1 MPLIIV
7 RNDITKMKVD
17 AIVNAAN
24 ETLLGGGGVDGCI
37 HRAAGPELLQECRTL
52 GGCRTGEAKIT
63 GAYRLPCRYIIH
75 TVGPVWNGG
84 KCGEREQLASC
95 YRTSLVLAKEHG
107 CETVAFP
114 LISSGV
120 FGYPKDQALR
130 VAVDAISEFL
140 AENDMTVYI
149 VIFDRAAYQIGN
161 KLFADKKLDA
171 IQEVQQEMLD
181 FLTQKEKSALKADLN
196 FLMDIQN
203 NYKYNWNSEKY
214 KAANHAKVLDIRQEA
229 ARQIDFYQEQIKKQ
243 LGKKA
248 LLHSDHDVQKMLE
261 KVQGEFKEYQ
271 LALYIYGFAYF
282 LEVVLQE
289 NYEKA
294 YLSAIA
300 KRIDEMAFQYRE
312 FYSLAYSQIE
322 NLSKSSLQ
330 AHLFGGLS
338 AINKGAGTAIAKI
351 PGINKSQI
359 DETLIE
365 AGERIGAYKNR
376 RVQTTMQQLLERQSS
391 CVRPFI
397 DNINAVN
404 RLYNEPV
411 TLIFN
416 HDTLYLG
423 STPDQT

>member
-1 MPLIIV
+1 MNELETARKNELLKAMSATELAPLEVKNEISVQTYSKIPLSRLTALGTGFEPVVSAIQQVTSHGQATSGFYKVTIPKGTHLAQFKEKSGFLGTAVGEHGIV
-7 RNDITKMKVD
+7 GQAQLNPLLCDPT
-17 AIVNAAN
+17 
-24 ETLLGGGGVDGCI
+24 TLL
-37 HRAAGPELLQECRTL
+37 AAATL
-52 GGCRTGEAKIT
+52 ANI
-63 GAYRLPCRYIIH
+63 
-75 TVGPVWNGG
+75 
-84 KCGEREQLASC
+84 
-95 YRTSLVLAKEHG
+95 
-107 CETVAFP
+107 
-114 LISSGV
+114 
-120 FGYPKDQALR
+120 
-130 VAVDAISEFL
+130 
-140 AENDMTVYI
+140 
-149 VIFDRAAYQIGN
+149 
-161 KLFADKKLDA
+161 DKKLDA

-181 FLTQKEKSALKADLN
+181 FLAQKEKSALKADLN

-330 AHLFGGLS
+330 AHLFSGLS

-423 STPDQT
+423 SPPDQT

>member
-1 MPLIIV
+1 MNELETARKNELLKAMSATELAPLEVKNEISVQTYSKIPLSRLTALGTGFEPVVSAIQQVTSHGQATSGFYKVTIPKGTHLAQFKEKSGFLGTAVGEHGIV
-7 RNDITKMKVD
+7 GQAQLNPLLCDPT
-17 AIVNAAN
+17 
-24 ETLLGGGGVDGCI
+24 TLL
-37 HRAAGPELLQECRTL
+37 AA
-52 GGCRTGEAKIT
+52 A
-63 GAYRLPCRYIIH
+63 A
-75 TVGPVWNGG
+75 
-84 KCGEREQLASC
+84 LAN
-95 YRTSLVLAKEHG
+95 
-107 CETVAFP
+107 
-114 LISSGV
+114 I
-120 FGYPKDQALR
+120 
-130 VAVDAISEFL
+130 
-140 AENDMTVYI
+140 
-149 VIFDRAAYQIGN
+149 
-161 KLFADKKLDA
+161 DKKLDA

-181 FLTQKEKSALKADLN
+181 FLAQKEKSALKADLN

-243 LGKKA
+243 LDKKA
-248 LLHSDHDVQKMLE
+248 LLHSDHDVQKTLE
-261 KVQGEFKEYQ
+261 KVQDEFKEYQ

>member
-1 MPLIIV
+1 M
-7 RNDITKMKVD
+7 
-17 AIVNAAN
+17 N
-24 ETLLGGGGVDGCI
+24 ELETA
-37 HRAAGPELLQECRTL
+37 RKNELLKAMSATELAPLEVKNEISVQTYSKIPLSRLTAL
-52 GGCRTGEAKIT
+52 GTGFEPVVSAIQQVTSHGQATSGFYKVTIPKGT
-63 GAYRLPCRYIIH
+63 HLAQFKEKSGFLGTA
-75 TVGPVWNGG
+75 VG
-84 KCGEREQLASC
+84 
-95 YRTSLVLAKEHG
+95 EHG
-107 CETVAFP
+107 IVGQAQLNPLLCDPTMLLVAA
-114 LISSGV
+114 
-120 FGYPKDQALR
+120 AL
-130 VAVDAISEFL
+130 ANI
-140 AENDMTVYI
+140 
-149 VIFDRAAYQIGN
+149 
-161 KLFADKKLDA
+161 DKKLDA

-181 FLTQKEKSALKADLN
+181 FLAQKEKSALKADLN

-282 LEVVLQE
+282 LEVMLQE

-300 KRIDEMAFQYRE
+300 KRIDEMSFQYRE

-391 CVRPFI
+391 CIRPFI

-423 STPDQT
+423 STSDQT

>member
-1 MPLIIV
+1 MNELETARKNELLKAMSATELAPLEVKNEISVQTYSKIPLSRLTALGTGFEPVVSAIQQVTSHGQATSGFYKVTIPKGTHLAQFKEKSGFLGTAVGEHGIV
-7 RNDITKMKVD
+7 GQAQLNPLLCDPT
-17 AIVNAAN
+17 
-24 ETLLGGGGVDGCI
+24 TLL
-37 HRAAGPELLQECRTL
+37 AA
-52 GGCRTGEAKIT
+52 A
-63 GAYRLPCRYIIH
+63 A
-75 TVGPVWNGG
+75 
-84 KCGEREQLASC
+84 LAN
-95 YRTSLVLAKEHG
+95 
-107 CETVAFP
+107 
-114 LISSGV
+114 I
-120 FGYPKDQALR
+120 
-130 VAVDAISEFL
+130 
-140 AENDMTVYI
+140 
-149 VIFDRAAYQIGN
+149 
-161 KLFADKKLDA
+161 DKKLDA

-181 FLTQKEKSALKADLN
+181 FLAQKEKSALKADLN

-203 NYKYNWNSEKY
+203 SYKYNWNSEKY

-243 LGKKA
+243 LDKKA
-248 LLHSDHDVQKMLE
+248 LLHSDHDVQKTLE
-261 KVQGEFKEYQ
+261 KVQDEFKEYQ

-416 HDTLYLG
+416 HDSLYLG

>member
-1 MPLIIV
+1 M
-7 RNDITKMKVD
+7 
-17 AIVNAAN
+17 N
-24 ETLLGGGGVDGCI
+24 ELETA
-37 HRAAGPELLQECRTL
+37 RKNELLKAMSATELAPLEVKNEISVQTYSKIPLLRLTAL
-52 GGCRTGEAKIT
+52 GTGFEPVASAIQQVTSHGQATSGFYKVTIPKGT
-63 GAYRLPCRYIIH
+63 HLAQFKEKSGFLGTA
-75 TVGPVWNGG
+75 VGKHGIVGQA
-84 KCGEREQLASC
+84 QLNPLLC
-95 YRTSLVLAKEHG
+95 DPTMLLVAAALAN
-107 CETVAFP
+107 
-114 LISSGV
+114 I
-120 FGYPKDQALR
+120 
-130 VAVDAISEFL
+130 
-140 AENDMTVYI
+140 
-149 VIFDRAAYQIGN
+149 
-161 KLFADKKLDA
+161 DKKLDA

-214 KAANHAKVLDIRQEA
+214 TVANHAKVLDIRQEA

-330 AHLFGGLS
+330 AHLFSGLS

>member
-1 MPLIIV
+1 MNELETARKNELLKAMSATELAPLEVKNEISVQTYSKIPLSRLTALGTGFEPVVSAIQQVTSHGQATSGFYKVTIPKGTHLAQFKEKSGFLGTAVGEHGIV
-7 RNDITKMKVD
+7 GQAQLNPLLCDPT
-17 AIVNAAN
+17 
-24 ETLLGGGGVDGCI
+24 TLL
-37 HRAAGPELLQECRTL
+37 AA
-52 GGCRTGEAKIT
+52 A
-63 GAYRLPCRYIIH
+63 A
-75 TVGPVWNGG
+75 
-84 KCGEREQLASC
+84 LAN
-95 YRTSLVLAKEHG
+95 
-107 CETVAFP
+107 
-114 LISSGV
+114 I
-120 FGYPKDQALR
+120 
-130 VAVDAISEFL
+130 
-140 AENDMTVYI
+140 
-149 VIFDRAAYQIGN
+149 
-161 KLFADKKLDA
+161 DKKLDA

-181 FLTQKEKSALKADLN
+181 FLAQKEKSALKADLN

-322 NLSKSSLQ
+322 NLLKSSLQ

>member
-1 MPLIIV
+1 MNELETARKNELLKAMSATELAPLEVKNEISVQTYSKIPLSRLTALGTGFEPV
-7 RNDITKMKVD
+7 VSAIQQVTSHGQATSGFYKVTIPKGTHLAQFKEKSGFLGTAVGEHGLVGQAQLNPLLCD
-17 AIVNAAN
+17 PT
-24 ETLLGGGGVDGCI
+24 TLL
-37 HRAAGPELLQECRTL
+37 AA
-52 GGCRTGEAKIT
+52 A
-63 GAYRLPCRYIIH
+63 A
-75 TVGPVWNGG
+75 
-84 KCGEREQLASC
+84 LAN
-95 YRTSLVLAKEHG
+95 
-107 CETVAFP
+107 
-114 LISSGV
+114 I
-120 FGYPKDQALR
+120 
-130 VAVDAISEFL
+130 
-140 AENDMTVYI
+140 
-149 VIFDRAAYQIGN
+149 
-161 KLFADKKLDA
+161 DKKLDA

-181 FLTQKEKSALKADLN
+181 FLAQKEKSALKADLN

-322 NLSKSSLQ
+322 NMSKSSLQ

-365 AGERIGAYKNR
+365 AGERIGTYKNR

>member
-1 MPLIIV
+1 M
-7 RNDITKMKVD
+7 
-17 AIVNAAN
+17 N
-24 ETLLGGGGVDGCI
+24 ELETA
-37 HRAAGPELLQECRTL
+37 RKNELLKAMSATELAPLEVKNEISVQTYSKIPLSRLTAL
-52 GGCRTGEAKIT
+52 GTGFEPVVSAIQQVTSHGQATSGFYKVTIPKGT
-63 GAYRLPCRYIIH
+63 HLAQFKEKSGFLGTA
-75 TVGPVWNGG
+75 VG
-84 KCGEREQLASC
+84 
-95 YRTSLVLAKEHG
+95 EHG
-107 CETVAFP
+107 IVGQAQLNPLLCDPTMLLVAA
-114 LISSGV
+114 
-120 FGYPKDQALR
+120 AL
-130 VAVDAISEFL
+130 ANI
-140 AENDMTVYI
+140 
-149 VIFDRAAYQIGN
+149 
-161 KLFADKKLDA
+161 DKKLDA

-300 KRIDEMAFQYRE
+300 KRIDKMAFQYRE

-330 AHLFGGLS
+330 AHLFGCLS

>member
-1 MPLIIV
+1 
-7 RNDITKMKVD
+7 MKSRKRGTEM
-17 AIVNAAN
+17 NELEAARKN
-24 ETLLGGGGVDGCI
+24 
-37 HRAAGPELLQECRTL
+37 ELLKAMSATELAPLEVKNEISVQTYSKIPLSRLTAL
-52 GGCRTGEAKIT
+52 GTGFEPVVSAIQQVTSHGQATSGFYKVTIPKGT
-63 GAYRLPCRYIIH
+63 HLAQFKEKSGFLGTA
-75 TVGPVWNGG
+75 VG
-84 KCGEREQLASC
+84 
-95 YRTSLVLAKEHG
+95 EHG
-107 CETVAFP
+107 IVGQAQLNPLLCDPTMLLVAA
-114 LISSGV
+114 
-120 FGYPKDQALR
+120 AL
-130 VAVDAISEFL
+130 ANI
-140 AENDMTVYI
+140 
-149 VIFDRAAYQIGN
+149 
-161 KLFADKKLDA
+161 DKKLDA

-376 RVQTTMQQLLERQSS
+376 RVQTTMQQLLEKQSS

>member
-1 MPLIIV
+1 MNELETARKSELLKAMSATELAPLEVKNEISVQTYSKIPLSRLTALGTGFEPVVSAIQQVTNHGQATSGFYKVTIPKGTHLAQFKEKSGFLGTAVGEHGIV
-7 RNDITKMKVD
+7 GQAQLNPLLCDPT
-17 AIVNAAN
+17 
-24 ETLLGGGGVDGCI
+24 TLL
-37 HRAAGPELLQECRTL
+37 AA
-52 GGCRTGEAKIT
+52 A
-63 GAYRLPCRYIIH
+63 A
-75 TVGPVWNGG
+75 
-84 KCGEREQLASC
+84 LAN
-95 YRTSLVLAKEHG
+95 
-107 CETVAFP
+107 
-114 LISSGV
+114 I
-120 FGYPKDQALR
+120 
-130 VAVDAISEFL
+130 
-140 AENDMTVYI
+140 
-149 VIFDRAAYQIGN
+149 
-161 KLFADKKLDA
+161 DKKLDA

-181 FLTQKEKSALKADLN
+181 FLAQKEKSALKADLN

-271 LALYIYGFAYF
+271 LALYTYGFAYF

-322 NLSKSSLQ
+322 NMSKSSLQ

-423 STPDQT
+423 STSDQT

>member
-1 MPLIIV
+1 MNELE
-7 RNDITKMKVD
+7 
-17 AIVNAAN
+17 AARKN
-24 ETLLGGGGVDGCI
+24 
-37 HRAAGPELLQECRTL
+37 ELLKAMSATELAPLEVKNEISVQTYSKIPLSRLTAL
-52 GGCRTGEAKIT
+52 GTGFEPVVSAIQQVTSHGQATSGFYKVTIPKGT
-63 GAYRLPCRYIIH
+63 HLAQFKEKSGFLGTA
-75 TVGPVWNGG
+75 VG
-84 KCGEREQLASC
+84 
-95 YRTSLVLAKEHG
+95 EHG
-107 CETVAFP
+107 IVGQAQLNPLLCDPTMLLVAA
-114 LISSGV
+114 
-120 FGYPKDQALR
+120 AL
-130 VAVDAISEFL
+130 ANI
-140 AENDMTVYI
+140 
-149 VIFDRAAYQIGN
+149 
-161 KLFADKKLDA
+161 DKKLDA

-229 ARQIDFYQEQIKKQ
+229 ACQIDFYQEQIKKQ

>member
-1 MPLIIV
+1 MNELETARKNELLKAMSATELAPLEVKNEISVQTYSKIPLSRLTALGTGFEPVVSAIQQVTSHGQATSGFYKVTIPKGTHLAQFKEKSGFLGTAVGEHGIV
-7 RNDITKMKVD
+7 GQAQLNPLLCDPT
-17 AIVNAAN
+17 
-24 ETLLGGGGVDGCI
+24 TLL
-37 HRAAGPELLQECRTL
+37 AA
-52 GGCRTGEAKIT
+52 A
-63 GAYRLPCRYIIH
+63 A
-75 TVGPVWNGG
+75 
-84 KCGEREQLASC
+84 LAN
-95 YRTSLVLAKEHG
+95 
-107 CETVAFP
+107 
-114 LISSGV
+114 I
-120 FGYPKDQALR
+120 
-130 VAVDAISEFL
+130 
-140 AENDMTVYI
+140 
-149 VIFDRAAYQIGN
+149 
-161 KLFADKKLDA
+161 DKKLDA
-171 IQEVQQEMLD
+171 IQEVQQEMLN
-181 FLTQKEKSALKADLN
+181 FLAQKEKSALKADLN

-322 NLSKSSLQ
+322 NMSKSSLQ

>member
-1 MPLIIV
+1 MNELETARKNELLKAMSATELAPLEVKNEISVQTYSKIPLSRLTALGTGVEPVVSAIQQVTSHGQATSGFYKVTIPKGTHLAQFKEKSGFLGTAVGEHGIV
-7 RNDITKMKVD
+7 GQAQLNPLLCDPT
-17 AIVNAAN
+17 
-24 ETLLGGGGVDGCI
+24 TLL
-37 HRAAGPELLQECRTL
+37 AA
-52 GGCRTGEAKIT
+52 A
-63 GAYRLPCRYIIH
+63 A
-75 TVGPVWNGG
+75 
-84 KCGEREQLASC
+84 LAN
-95 YRTSLVLAKEHG
+95 
-107 CETVAFP
+107 
-114 LISSGV
+114 I
-120 FGYPKDQALR
+120 
-130 VAVDAISEFL
+130 
-140 AENDMTVYI
+140 
-149 VIFDRAAYQIGN
+149 
-161 KLFADKKLDA
+161 DKKLDA

-181 FLTQKEKSALKADLN
+181 FLAQKEESALKADLN

-261 KVQGEFKEYQ
+261 KVQGEFREYQ

-365 AGERIGAYKNR
+365 AGERIDSYKNR
-376 RVQTTMQQLLERQSS
+376 RVQTTMQKLLERQSS

>member
-1 MPLIIV
+1 MNELETARKNELLKAMSATELAPLEVKNEISVQTYSKIPLSRLTALGTGFEPVVSAIQQVTNHGQATSGFYKVTIPKGTHLAQFKEKSGFLGTAVGEHGIV
-7 RNDITKMKVD
+7 GQAQLNPLLCDPT
-17 AIVNAAN
+17 
-24 ETLLGGGGVDGCI
+24 TLL
-37 HRAAGPELLQECRTL
+37 AA
-52 GGCRTGEAKIT
+52 A
-63 GAYRLPCRYIIH
+63 A
-75 TVGPVWNGG
+75 
-84 KCGEREQLASC
+84 LAN
-95 YRTSLVLAKEHG
+95 
-107 CETVAFP
+107 
-114 LISSGV
+114 I
-120 FGYPKDQALR
+120 
-130 VAVDAISEFL
+130 
-140 AENDMTVYI
+140 
-149 VIFDRAAYQIGN
+149 
-161 KLFADKKLDA
+161 DKKLDA

-181 FLTQKEKSALKADLN
+181 FLAQKEKSALKADLN

-271 LALYIYGFAYF
+271 LALYTYGFAYF

-294 YLSAIA
+294 YLFAIA

-322 NLSKSSLQ
+322 NMSKSSLQ

>member
-1 MPLIIV
+1 MKSRKRGTEMNELETARKNELLKAMSATELAPLEVKNEISVQTYSKIPLSRLTALGTGFEPVVSAIQQVTSHGQATSGFYKVTIPKGTHLAQFKEKSGFLGTAVGEHGIV
-7 RNDITKMKVD
+7 GQAQLNPLLCDPT
-17 AIVNAAN
+17 
-24 ETLLGGGGVDGCI
+24 TLL
-37 HRAAGPELLQECRTL
+37 AA
-52 GGCRTGEAKIT
+52 A
-63 GAYRLPCRYIIH
+63 A
-75 TVGPVWNGG
+75 
-84 KCGEREQLASC
+84 LAN
-95 YRTSLVLAKEHG
+95 
-107 CETVAFP
+107 
-114 LISSGV
+114 I
-120 FGYPKDQALR
+120 
-130 VAVDAISEFL
+130 
-140 AENDMTVYI
+140 
-149 VIFDRAAYQIGN
+149 
-161 KLFADKKLDA
+161 DKKLDA

>member
-1 MPLIIV
+1 MNELETARKNELLKAMSATELAPLEVKNEISVQTYSKIPLSRLTALGTGFEPVVSAIQQVTNHGQATSGFYKVTIPKGTHLAQFKEKSGFLGTAVGEHGIV
-7 RNDITKMKVD
+7 GQAQLDPLLCDPT
-17 AIVNAAN
+17 
-24 ETLLGGGGVDGCI
+24 TLL
-37 HRAAGPELLQECRTL
+37 AA
-52 GGCRTGEAKIT
+52 A
-63 GAYRLPCRYIIH
+63 A
-75 TVGPVWNGG
+75 
-84 KCGEREQLASC
+84 LAN
-95 YRTSLVLAKEHG
+95 
-107 CETVAFP
+107 
-114 LISSGV
+114 I
-120 FGYPKDQALR
+120 
-130 VAVDAISEFL
+130 
-140 AENDMTVYI
+140 
-149 VIFDRAAYQIGN
+149 
-161 KLFADKKLDA
+161 DKKLDA

-181 FLTQKEKSALKADLN
+181 FLAQKEKSALKADLN

-243 LGKKA
+243 LGKKI

-271 LALYIYGFAYF
+271 LALYTYGFAYF

-322 NLSKSSLQ
+322 NMSKSSLQ

-365 AGERIGAYKNR
+365 AGERIGTYKNR

>member
-1 MPLIIV
+1 
-7 RNDITKMKVD
+7 MKSRKRGTEM
-17 AIVNAAN
+17 NELEAARKN
-24 ETLLGGGGVDGCI
+24 
-37 HRAAGPELLQECRTL
+37 ELLKAMSATELAPLEVKNEISVQTYSKIPLSRLTAL
-52 GGCRTGEAKIT
+52 GTGFEPVVSAIQQVTSHGQATSGFYKVTIPKGT
-63 GAYRLPCRYIIH
+63 HLAQFKEKSGFLGTA
-75 TVGPVWNGG
+75 VG
-84 KCGEREQLASC
+84 
-95 YRTSLVLAKEHG
+95 EHG
-107 CETVAFP
+107 IVGQAQLNPLLCDPTMLLVAA
-114 LISSGV
+114 
-120 FGYPKDQALR
+120 AL
-130 VAVDAISEFL
+130 ANI
-140 AENDMTVYI
+140 
-149 VIFDRAAYQIGN
+149 
-161 KLFADKKLDA
+161 DKKLDA
-171 IQEVQQEMLD
+171 IQEVQQEMLN

>member
-1 MPLIIV
+1 M
-7 RNDITKMKVD
+7 
-17 AIVNAAN
+17 N
-24 ETLLGGGGVDGCI
+24 ELETA
-37 HRAAGPELLQECRTL
+37 RKNELLKAMSATELAPLEVKNEISVQTYSKIPLSRLTAL
-52 GGCRTGEAKIT
+52 GTGFEPVVSAIQQVTSHGQATSGFYKVTIPKGT
-63 GAYRLPCRYIIH
+63 HLAQFKEKSGFLGTA
-75 TVGPVWNGG
+75 VG
-84 KCGEREQLASC
+84 
-95 YRTSLVLAKEHG
+95 EHG
-107 CETVAFP
+107 IVGQAQLNPLLCDPTMLLVAA
-114 LISSGV
+114 
-120 FGYPKDQALR
+120 AL
-130 VAVDAISEFL
+130 ANI
-140 AENDMTVYI
+140 
-149 VIFDRAAYQIGN
+149 
-161 KLFADKKLDA
+161 DKKLDA

-181 FLTQKEKSALKADLN
+181 FLAQKEKSALKADLN

-282 LEVVLQE
+282 LEVILQE

>member
-1 MPLIIV
+1 MNELETARKNELLKAMSATELAPLEVKNEISVQTYSKIPLSRLTALGTGFEPVVSAIQQVTSHGQATSGFYKVTIPKGTHLAQFKEKSGFLGTAVGEHGIV
-7 RNDITKMKVD
+7 GQAQLNPLLCDPT
-17 AIVNAAN
+17 
-24 ETLLGGGGVDGCI
+24 TLL
-37 HRAAGPELLQECRTL
+37 AA
-52 GGCRTGEAKIT
+52 A
-63 GAYRLPCRYIIH
+63 A
-75 TVGPVWNGG
+75 
-84 KCGEREQLASC
+84 LAN
-95 YRTSLVLAKEHG
+95 
-107 CETVAFP
+107 
-114 LISSGV
+114 I
-120 FGYPKDQALR
+120 
-130 VAVDAISEFL
+130 
-140 AENDMTVYI
+140 
-149 VIFDRAAYQIGN
+149 
-161 KLFADKKLDA
+161 DKKLDA

-181 FLTQKEKSALKADLN
+181 FLAQKEKSALKADLN

-214 KAANHAKVLDIRQEA
+214 KATNHAKVLDIRQEA

>member
-1 MPLIIV
+1 MNELETARKNELLKAMSATELAPLEVKNEISVQTYSKIPLSRLTALGTGFEPVVSAIQQVTSHGQATSGFYKVTIPKGTHLAQFKEKSGFLGTAVGEHGIV
-7 RNDITKMKVD
+7 GQAQLNPLLCDPT
-17 AIVNAAN
+17 
-24 ETLLGGGGVDGCI
+24 TLL
-37 HRAAGPELLQECRTL
+37 AAATL
-52 GGCRTGEAKIT
+52 ANI
-63 GAYRLPCRYIIH
+63 
-75 TVGPVWNGG
+75 
-84 KCGEREQLASC
+84 
-95 YRTSLVLAKEHG
+95 
-107 CETVAFP
+107 
-114 LISSGV
+114 
-120 FGYPKDQALR
+120 
-130 VAVDAISEFL
+130 
-140 AENDMTVYI
+140 
-149 VIFDRAAYQIGN
+149 
-161 KLFADKKLDA
+161 DKKLDA

-181 FLTQKEKSALKADLN
+181 FLAQKEKSALKADLN

-261 KVQGEFKEYQ
+261 KVLGEFKEYQ

-330 AHLFGGLS
+330 AHLFSGLS

>member
-1 MPLIIV
+1 MNELE
-7 RNDITKMKVD
+7 
-17 AIVNAAN
+17 AARKN
-24 ETLLGGGGVDGCI
+24 
-37 HRAAGPELLQECRTL
+37 ELLKAMSATELAPLEVKNEISVQTYSKIPLSRLTAL
-52 GGCRTGEAKIT
+52 GTGFEPVVSAIQQVTSHGQATSGFYKVTIPKGT
-63 GAYRLPCRYIIH
+63 HLAQFKEKSGFLGTA
-75 TVGPVWNGG
+75 VG
-84 KCGEREQLASC
+84 
-95 YRTSLVLAKEHG
+95 EHG
-107 CETVAFP
+107 IVGQAQLNPLLCDPTMLLVAA
-114 LISSGV
+114 
-120 FGYPKDQALR
+120 AL
-130 VAVDAISEFL
+130 ANI
-140 AENDMTVYI
+140 
-149 VIFDRAAYQIGN
+149 
-161 KLFADKKLDA
+161 DKKLDA

-243 LGKKA
+243 LGKKV

-423 STPDQT
+423 SPPDQT

>member
-1 MPLIIV
+1 MNELETARKNELLKAMSATELAPLEVKNEISVQTYSKIPLSRLTALGTGFEPVVSAIQQVTSHGQATSGFYKVTIPKGTYLAQFKEKSGFLGTAVGEHGIV
-7 RNDITKMKVD
+7 GQAQLNPLLCDPT
-17 AIVNAAN
+17 
-24 ETLLGGGGVDGCI
+24 TLL
-37 HRAAGPELLQECRTL
+37 AA
-52 GGCRTGEAKIT
+52 A
-63 GAYRLPCRYIIH
+63 A
-75 TVGPVWNGG
+75 
-84 KCGEREQLASC
+84 LAN
-95 YRTSLVLAKEHG
+95 
-107 CETVAFP
+107 
-114 LISSGV
+114 I
-120 FGYPKDQALR
+120 
-130 VAVDAISEFL
+130 
-140 AENDMTVYI
+140 
-149 VIFDRAAYQIGN
+149 
-161 KLFADKKLDA
+161 DKKLDA

-181 FLTQKEKSALKADLN
+181 FLAQKEKSALKADLN

-322 NLSKSSLQ
+322 NMSKSSLQ

-397 DNINAVN
+397 DNINAIN

>member
-1 MPLIIV
+1 M
-7 RNDITKMKVD
+7 
-17 AIVNAAN
+17 N
-24 ETLLGGGGVDGCI
+24 ELETA
-37 HRAAGPELLQECRTL
+37 RKNELLKAMSATELAPLEVKNEISVQTYSKIPLSRLTAL
-52 GGCRTGEAKIT
+52 GTGFEPVVSAIQQVTSHGQATSGFYKVTIPKGT
-63 GAYRLPCRYIIH
+63 HLAQFKEKSGFLGTA
-75 TVGPVWNGG
+75 VG
-84 KCGEREQLASC
+84 
-95 YRTSLVLAKEHG
+95 EHG
-107 CETVAFP
+107 IVGQAQLNPLLCDPTMLLVAA
-114 LISSGV
+114 
-120 FGYPKDQALR
+120 AL
-130 VAVDAISEFL
+130 ANI
-140 AENDMTVYI
+140 
-149 VIFDRAAYQIGN
+149 
-161 KLFADKKLDA
+161 DKKLDA

-181 FLTQKEKSALKADLN
+181 FLAQKEKSALKADLN

-391 CVRPFI
+391 CIRPFI

>member
-1 MPLIIV
+1 MNELETARKNELLKAMSATELAPLEVKNEISVQTYSKIPLSRLTALGTGFEPVVSAIQQVTSHGQATSGFYKVTIPKGTHLAQFKEKSGFLGTAVGEHGIV
-7 RNDITKMKVD
+7 GQAQLNPLLCDPT
-17 AIVNAAN
+17 
-24 ETLLGGGGVDGCI
+24 TLL
-37 HRAAGPELLQECRTL
+37 AAATL
-52 GGCRTGEAKIT
+52 ANI
-63 GAYRLPCRYIIH
+63 
-75 TVGPVWNGG
+75 
-84 KCGEREQLASC
+84 
-95 YRTSLVLAKEHG
+95 
-107 CETVAFP
+107 
-114 LISSGV
+114 
-120 FGYPKDQALR
+120 
-130 VAVDAISEFL
+130 
-140 AENDMTVYI
+140 
-149 VIFDRAAYQIGN
+149 
-161 KLFADKKLDA
+161 DKKLDA

-181 FLTQKEKSALKADLN
+181 FLAQKEKSALKADLN

-359 DETLIE
+359 YETLIE

>member
-1 MPLIIV
+1 MIELE
-7 RNDITKMKVD
+7 
-17 AIVNAAN
+17 AARKN
-24 ETLLGGGGVDGCI
+24 
-37 HRAAGPELLQECRTL
+37 ELLKAMSATELAPLEVKNEISVQTYSKIPLSRLTAL
-52 GGCRTGEAKIT
+52 GTGFEPVVSAIQQVTSHGQATSGFYKVTIPKGT
-63 GAYRLPCRYIIH
+63 HLAQFKEKSGFLGTA
-75 TVGPVWNGG
+75 VG
-84 KCGEREQLASC
+84 
-95 YRTSLVLAKEHG
+95 EHG
-107 CETVAFP
+107 IVGQAQLNPLLCDPTMLLVAA
-114 LISSGV
+114 
-120 FGYPKDQALR
+120 AL
-130 VAVDAISEFL
+130 ANI
-140 AENDMTVYI
+140 
-149 VIFDRAAYQIGN
+149 
-161 KLFADKKLDA
+161 DKKLDA

-271 LALYIYGFAYF
+271 LVLYIYGFAYF

-351 PGINKSQI
+351 PGINKPQI

>member
-1 MPLIIV
+1 M
-7 RNDITKMKVD
+7 
-17 AIVNAAN
+17 N
-24 ETLLGGGGVDGCI
+24 ELETA
-37 HRAAGPELLQECRTL
+37 RKNELLKAMSATELAPLEVKNEISMQTYSKIPLSRLTAL
-52 GGCRTGEAKIT
+52 GTGFQPVASAIQQVTSHGQATSGFYKVTIPK
-63 GAYRLPCRYIIH
+63 GAHLARFKEKSGFLG
-75 TVGPVWNGG
+75 TAVG
-84 KCGEREQLASC
+84 
-95 YRTSLVLAKEHG
+95 EHG
-107 CETVAFP
+107 IVGQAQLNPLLCDPTMLLVAA
-114 LISSGV
+114 
-120 FGYPKDQALR
+120 AL
-130 VAVDAISEFL
+130 ANI
-140 AENDMTVYI
+140 
-149 VIFDRAAYQIGN
+149 
-161 KLFADKKLDA
+161 DKKLDA

-181 FLTQKEKSALKADLN
+181 FLAQKEKSALKADLN

-300 KRIDEMAFQYRE
+300 KRIDEMSFQYRE

-359 DETLIE
+359 DEALIE

-423 STPDQT
+423 SPPDQT

>member
-1 MPLIIV
+1 M
-7 RNDITKMKVD
+7 
-17 AIVNAAN
+17 N
-24 ETLLGGGGVDGCI
+24 ELETA
-37 HRAAGPELLQECRTL
+37 RKNELLKAMSATELAPLEVKNEISVQTYSKIPLSRLTAL
-52 GGCRTGEAKIT
+52 GTGFEPVVSAIQQVTSHGQATSGFYKVTIPKGT
-63 GAYRLPCRYIIH
+63 HLAQFKEKSGFLGTA
-75 TVGPVWNGG
+75 VG
-84 KCGEREQLASC
+84 
-95 YRTSLVLAKEHG
+95 EHG
-107 CETVAFP
+107 IVGQAQLNPLLCDPTMLLVAA
-114 LISSGV
+114 
-120 FGYPKDQALR
+120 AL
-130 VAVDAISEFL
+130 ANI
-140 AENDMTVYI
+140 
-149 VIFDRAAYQIGN
+149 
-161 KLFADKKLDA
+161 DKKLDA

-203 NYKYNWNSEKY
+203 NFKYNWNSEKY

>member
-1 MPLIIV
+1 MNEIETARKNELLKAMSATELAPLEVKNEISVQTYSKIPLSRLTALGTGFEPVVSAIQQVTSHGQATSGFYKVTIPKGTHLAQFKERSGFLGTAVGEHGIV
-7 RNDITKMKVD
+7 GQAQLNPLLCDPT
-17 AIVNAAN
+17 
-24 ETLLGGGGVDGCI
+24 TLL
-37 HRAAGPELLQECRTL
+37 AA
-52 GGCRTGEAKIT
+52 A
-63 GAYRLPCRYIIH
+63 A
-75 TVGPVWNGG
+75 
-84 KCGEREQLASC
+84 LAN
-95 YRTSLVLAKEHG
+95 
-107 CETVAFP
+107 
-114 LISSGV
+114 I
-120 FGYPKDQALR
+120 
-130 VAVDAISEFL
+130 
-140 AENDMTVYI
+140 
-149 VIFDRAAYQIGN
+149 
-161 KLFADKKLDA
+161 DKKLDA

>member
-1 MPLIIV
+1 M
-7 RNDITKMKVD
+7 
-17 AIVNAAN
+17 N
-24 ETLLGGGGVDGCI
+24 ELETA
-37 HRAAGPELLQECRTL
+37 RKNELLKAMSATELAPLEVKNEISMQTYSKIPLSRLTAL
-52 GGCRTGEAKIT
+52 GTGFEPVASAIQQVTSHGQATSGFYKVTIPKGT
-63 GAYRLPCRYIIH
+63 HLAQFKEKSGFLGTA
-75 TVGPVWNGG
+75 VG
-84 KCGEREQLASC
+84 
-95 YRTSLVLAKEHG
+95 EHG
-107 CETVAFP
+107 IVGQAQLNPLLCDPTMLLVAA
-114 LISSGV
+114 
-120 FGYPKDQALR
+120 AL
-130 VAVDAISEFL
+130 ANI
-140 AENDMTVYI
+140 
-149 VIFDRAAYQIGN
+149 
-161 KLFADKKLDA
+161 DKKLDA

-181 FLTQKEKSALKADLN
+181 FLAQKEKSALKADLN

-214 KAANHAKVLDIRQEA
+214 KVANHAKVLDIRQEA

-243 LGKKA
+243 LGKKT

-391 CVRPFI
+391 CIRPFI

>member
-1 MPLIIV
+1 MNELETARKNAFLKAMSATELAPLEVKNEISVQTYSKIPLSRLTALGTGFEPV
-7 RNDITKMKVD
+7 ASAIQQVTSHGQATSGFYKVTIPKGTHL
-17 AIVNAAN
+17 AQFK
-24 ETLLGGGGVDGCI
+24 EKSGFLGT
-37 HRAAGPELLQECRTL
+37 A
-52 GGCRTGEAKIT
+52 
-63 GAYRLPCRYIIH
+63 
-75 TVGPVWNGG
+75 VG
-84 KCGEREQLASC
+84 
-95 YRTSLVLAKEHG
+95 EHG
-107 CETVAFP
+107 IVGQAQLNPLLCDPTMLLVAA
-114 LISSGV
+114 
-120 FGYPKDQALR
+120 AL
-130 VAVDAISEFL
+130 ANI
-140 AENDMTVYI
+140 
-149 VIFDRAAYQIGN
+149 
-161 KLFADKKLDA
+161 DKKLDA

-181 FLTQKEKSALKADLN
+181 FLAQKEKSALKADLN

-243 LGKKA
+243 LGKKT
-248 LLHSDHDVQKMLE
+248 LIHSDHDVQKMLE

-423 STPDQT
+423 ATPDQT

>member
-1 MPLIIV
+1 MNELETARKNELLKAMSATELAPLEVKNEISVQTYSKIPLSRLTALGTGFKPVVSAIQQVTSHGQATSGFYKVTIPKGTHLAQFKEKSGFLGTAVGEHGIV
-7 RNDITKMKVD
+7 GQAQLNPLLCDPT
-17 AIVNAAN
+17 
-24 ETLLGGGGVDGCI
+24 TLL
-37 HRAAGPELLQECRTL
+37 AA
-52 GGCRTGEAKIT
+52 A
-63 GAYRLPCRYIIH
+63 A
-75 TVGPVWNGG
+75 
-84 KCGEREQLASC
+84 LAN
-95 YRTSLVLAKEHG
+95 
-107 CETVAFP
+107 
-114 LISSGV
+114 I
-120 FGYPKDQALR
+120 
-130 VAVDAISEFL
+130 
-140 AENDMTVYI
+140 
-149 VIFDRAAYQIGN
+149 
-161 KLFADKKLDA
+161 DKKLDA

-181 FLTQKEKSALKADLN
+181 FLAQKEKSALKADLN

-229 ARQIDFYQEQIKKQ
+229 TRQIDFYQEQIKKQ

>member
-1 MPLIIV
+1 MNELE
-7 RNDITKMKVD
+7 
-17 AIVNAAN
+17 AARKN
-24 ETLLGGGGVDGCI
+24 
-37 HRAAGPELLQECRTL
+37 ELLKAMSATELAPLEVKNEISVQTYSKIPLSRLTAL
-52 GGCRTGEAKIT
+52 GTGFEPVVSAIQQVTSHGQATSGFYKVTIPKGT
-63 GAYRLPCRYIIH
+63 HLAQFKEKSGFLGTA
-75 TVGPVWNGG
+75 VG
-84 KCGEREQLASC
+84 
-95 YRTSLVLAKEHG
+95 EHG
-107 CETVAFP
+107 IVGQAQLNPLLCDPTMLLVAA
-114 LISSGV
+114 
-120 FGYPKDQALR
+120 AL
-130 VAVDAISEFL
+130 ANI
-140 AENDMTVYI
+140 
-149 VIFDRAAYQIGN
+149 
-161 KLFADKKLDA
+161 DKKLDA

-214 KAANHAKVLDIRQEA
+214 KVANHAKVLDIRQEA

-359 DETLIE
+359 DEALIE

>member
-1 MPLIIV
+1 M
-7 RNDITKMKVD
+7 
-17 AIVNAAN
+17 N
-24 ETLLGGGGVDGCI
+24 ELETA
-37 HRAAGPELLQECRTL
+37 RKNELLKAMSATELAPLEVKNEISVQTYSKIPLSRLTAL
-52 GGCRTGEAKIT
+52 GTGFEPVASAIQQVTSHGQATSGFYKVTIPKGT
-63 GAYRLPCRYIIH
+63 HLAQFKEKSGFLGTA
-75 TVGPVWNGG
+75 VG
-84 KCGEREQLASC
+84 
-95 YRTSLVLAKEHG
+95 EHG
-107 CETVAFP
+107 IMGQAQLNPLLCDPTMLLVAA
-114 LISSGV
+114 
-120 FGYPKDQALR
+120 AL
-130 VAVDAISEFL
+130 ANI
-140 AENDMTVYI
+140 
-149 VIFDRAAYQIGN
+149 
-161 KLFADKKLDA
+161 DKKLDA

-282 LEVVLQE
+282 LEVMLQE

-300 KRIDEMAFQYRE
+300 KRIDEMSFQYRE

-359 DETLIE
+359 DEALIE

>member
-1 MPLIIV
+1 MNELETARKNELLKAMSATELAPLEVKNEISVQTYSKIPLSRLTALGTGVEPVVSAIQQVTSHGQATSGFYKVTIPKGTHLAQFKEKSGFLGTAVGEHGIV
-7 RNDITKMKVD
+7 GQAQLNPLLCDPT
-17 AIVNAAN
+17 
-24 ETLLGGGGVDGCI
+24 TLL
-37 HRAAGPELLQECRTL
+37 AA
-52 GGCRTGEAKIT
+52 A
-63 GAYRLPCRYIIH
+63 A
-75 TVGPVWNGG
+75 
-84 KCGEREQLASC
+84 LAN
-95 YRTSLVLAKEHG
+95 
-107 CETVAFP
+107 
-114 LISSGV
+114 I
-120 FGYPKDQALR
+120 
-130 VAVDAISEFL
+130 
-140 AENDMTVYI
+140 
-149 VIFDRAAYQIGN
+149 
-161 KLFADKKLDA
+161 DKKLDA

-181 FLTQKEKSALKADLN
+181 FLAQKEKSALKADLN

-322 NLSKSSLQ
+322 NMSKSSLQ

-423 STPDQT
+423 STSDQT

>member
-1 MPLIIV
+1 MNELETARKNELLKAMSATELAPLEVKNEISVQTYSKIPLSRLTALGTGFEPVLSAIQQVTSHGQATSGFYKVTIPKGTHLAQFKEKSGFLGTAVGEHGIV
-7 RNDITKMKVD
+7 GQAQLNPLLCDPT
-17 AIVNAAN
+17 
-24 ETLLGGGGVDGCI
+24 TLL
-37 HRAAGPELLQECRTL
+37 AA
-52 GGCRTGEAKIT
+52 A
-63 GAYRLPCRYIIH
+63 A
-75 TVGPVWNGG
+75 
-84 KCGEREQLASC
+84 LAN
-95 YRTSLVLAKEHG
+95 
-107 CETVAFP
+107 
-114 LISSGV
+114 I
-120 FGYPKDQALR
+120 
-130 VAVDAISEFL
+130 
-140 AENDMTVYI
+140 
-149 VIFDRAAYQIGN
+149 
-161 KLFADKKLDA
+161 DKKLDA

-181 FLTQKEKSALKADLN
+181 FLAQKEKSALKADLN

-404 RLYNEPV
+404 RLYNETV

>member
-1 MPLIIV
+1 M
-7 RNDITKMKVD
+7 
-17 AIVNAAN
+17 N
-24 ETLLGGGGVDGCI
+24 ELETA
-37 HRAAGPELLQECRTL
+37 RKNELLKAMSATELAPLEVKNEISVQTYSKIPLSRLTAL
-52 GGCRTGEAKIT
+52 GTGFEPVVSAIQQVTSHGQATSGFYKVTIPKGT
-63 GAYRLPCRYIIH
+63 HLAQFKEKSGFLGTA
-75 TVGPVWNGG
+75 VG
-84 KCGEREQLASC
+84 
-95 YRTSLVLAKEHG
+95 EHG
-107 CETVAFP
+107 IVGQAQLNPLLCDPTMLLVAA
-114 LISSGV
+114 
-120 FGYPKDQALR
+120 AL
-130 VAVDAISEFL
+130 ANI
-140 AENDMTVYI
+140 
-149 VIFDRAAYQIGN
+149 
-161 KLFADKKLDA
+161 DKKLDA

-248 LLHSDHDVQKMLE
+248 PLHSDHDVQKMLE

-404 RLYNEPV
+404 HLYNEPV

>member
-1 MPLIIV
+1 
-7 RNDITKMKVD
+7 MKSRKRETEM
-17 AIVNAAN
+17 N
-24 ETLLGGGGVDGCI
+24 ELETA
-37 HRAAGPELLQECRTL
+37 RKNELLKAMSATELAPLEVKNEISVQTYSKIPLSRLTAL
-52 GGCRTGEAKIT
+52 GTGFEPVVSAIQQVTSHGQATSGFYKVTIPKGT
-63 GAYRLPCRYIIH
+63 HLAQFKEKSGFLGTA
-75 TVGPVWNGG
+75 VG
-84 KCGEREQLASC
+84 
-95 YRTSLVLAKEHG
+95 EHG
-107 CETVAFP
+107 IVGQAQLNPLLCDPTMLLVAA
-114 LISSGV
+114 
-120 FGYPKDQALR
+120 AL
-130 VAVDAISEFL
+130 ANI
-140 AENDMTVYI
+140 
-149 VIFDRAAYQIGN
+149 
-161 KLFADKKLDA
+161 DKKLDA

-423 STPDQT
+423 STPVQT